1 MLLCLSDAEDHPGLI
16 DGGDAAL
23 PEQDH
28 ALRGCGEAFLFGDKE
43 FLGRSLPFWGQGI
56 FGEKPSFLG
65 TRSRDK
71 IQGQDPGTKSRPS
84 QDHALPKTTSG
95 AARKENTLGQG

>member
-1 MLLCLSDAEDHPGLI
+1 MLLCLSDAEDHPGEVLPI

-28 ALRGCGEAFLFGDKE
+28 ALPKITSGV
-43 FLGRSLPFWGQGI
+43 
-56 FGEKPSFLG
+56 EKPSFLG
-65 TRSRDK
+65 TRSRRSLPFWGQDPGTRSRDK
-71 IQGQDPGTKSRPS
+71 IQGQN
-84 QDHALPKTTSG
+84 HALPKITPFGG